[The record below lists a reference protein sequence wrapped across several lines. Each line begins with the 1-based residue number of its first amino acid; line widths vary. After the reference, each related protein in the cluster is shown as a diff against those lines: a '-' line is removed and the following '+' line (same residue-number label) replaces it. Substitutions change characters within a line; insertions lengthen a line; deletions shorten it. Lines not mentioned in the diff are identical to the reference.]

1 MQVDLVLELVLIC
14 SKSTS
19 AVVVRLNIDS
29 LIRDSYSNC
38 RQLGTTVIGTT
49 ITDVDVDVHEAV
61 ISLGAVSRLS
71 VVREKKNDE
80 RVLRY
85 SGTIIKA
92 GYRSKG
98 TQYAT
103 VPSMHTIKEASGDMS
118 MCANCYRCG
127 REHRPPKQASLGY
140 ATMFLSPFCRK
151 KGVFGCRRDGK
162 RVETKEAKEMGCFRS
177 WR

>member
-71 VVREKKNDE
+71 VVREKK
-80 RVLRY
+80 
-85 SGTIIKA
+85 T
-92 GYRSKG
+92 
-98 TQYAT
+98 
-103 VPSMHTIKEASGDMS
+103 
-118 MCANCYRCG
+118 
-127 REHRPPKQASLGY
+127 
-140 ATMFLSPFCRK
+140 
-151 KGVFGCRRDGK
+151 
-162 RVETKEAKEMGCFRS
+162 TKESFDTAGR
-177 WR
+177 

>member
-38 RQLGTTVIGTT
+38 RQLGTTVIGAT

-71 VVREKKNDE
+71 VVREKRKRRKSPSIQRDDNQGWLPVK
-80 RVLRY
+80 RHTVRY
-85 SGTIIKA
+85 RAI
-92 GYRSKG
+92 
-98 TQYAT
+98 YAY
-103 VPSMHTIKEASGDMS
+103 
-118 MCANCYRCG
+118 NQR
-127 REHRPPKQASLGY
+127 
-140 ATMFLSPFCRK
+140 
-151 KGVFGCRRDGK
+151 GK
-162 RVETKEAKEMGCFRS
+162 RGHEHVRKLLPLRTRT
-177 WR
+177 